1 MLGKENLSG
10 GQCKIN
16 QVSVADFYLRPEE
29 LFGIVG
35 YCPQTNSMESI
46 LSARKILTHFSN
58 LLGVKQEMVESLVND
73 TLDRFN
79 LTQYADTMSGYLS
92 GGNKRKLCCA
102 LAFLGNP

>member
-1 MLGKENLSG
+1 
-10 GQCKIN
+10 
-16 QVSVADFYLRPEE
+16 LRPEE

-35 YCPQTNSMESI
+35 YCPQTNSLESI

-79 LTQYADTMSGYLS
+79 LT
-92 GGNKRKLCCA
+92 
-102 LAFLGNP
+102 